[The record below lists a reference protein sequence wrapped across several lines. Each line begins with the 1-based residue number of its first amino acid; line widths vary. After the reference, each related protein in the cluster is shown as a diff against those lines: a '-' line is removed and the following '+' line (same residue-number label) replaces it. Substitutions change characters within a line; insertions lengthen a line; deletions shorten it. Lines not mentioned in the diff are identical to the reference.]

1 VKIALVSPLP
11 PARTGVADYASALQ
25 KELSKHAQVTAIESP
40 NLAELET
47 FDACLY
53 QLGNNQLHGDA
64 YEAALGV
71 PGVVVLHDVVLHHF
85 MLGRLSRQEYI
96 EEFVYN
102 HGEWM
107 RHLGEE
113 LWRDRVLS
121 AADHRYFEYPMI
133 RRLVECSRAVIVH
146 NPKAKRMVS
155 EAASNAGLNPSS
167 EPTSEPTSTSASE
180 AALAP
185 PIFEIPHFTA
195 APELPGE
202 SERAATRK
210 RLNIPADAVVIAT
223 FGYMRPSKRLRSLV
237 HAARALTTL
246 TTPYRLLL
254 VGDFVSP
261 EYETTVDAV
270 LDGIPS
276 IRLPFVPEEEFWQLV
291 AVTDI
296 CVNLRYPSAGETSGI
311 AAKLTAAGKPVIVT
325 NGEEYAGYPEGV
337 VLKVDAGE
345 SEVEL
350 LAHYLCA
357 LAEEPE
363 MRSVIGGRAARFA
376 AEHQSIERAGALYM
390 QALRQVAGLR

>member
-1 VKIALVSPLP
+1 M
-11 PARTGVADYASALQ
+11 
-25 KELSKHAQVTAIESP
+25 SKHAQVTAFESP

-53 QLGNNQLHGDA
+53 QIGNNQLHGDA
-64 YEAALGV
+64 YEAALRV
-71 PGVVVLHDVVLHHF
+71 PGLVVLHDVVLHHF
-85 MLGRLSRQEYI
+85 MLGRLSREEYI

-121 AADHRYFEYPMI
+121 AADHRYFEYPLV
-133 RRLVECSRAVIVH
+133 RRLVERSRAIVVH

-155 EAASNAGLNPSS
+155 EAASKAGLNPPS
-167 EPTSEPTSTSASE
+167 EPTSASASE

-185 PIFEIPHFTA
+185 PIFEIPHFAA

-202 SERAATRK
+202 SERAATRE

-223 FGYMRPSKRLRSLV
+223 FGYMRPSKRLRSVV

-261 EYETTVDAV
+261 EYETTVDAL
-270 LDGIPS
+270 LDGAPA
-276 IRLPFVPEEEFWQLV
+276 IRLPFVPEEEFWRLI
-291 AVTDI
+291 AISDI

-325 NGEEYAGYPEGV
+325 DGEEYAGYPEGV
-337 VLKVDAGE
+337 VLNVDPGE

-357 LAEEPE
+357 LAAEPE

-376 AEHQSIERAGALYM
+376 AEHQSIERVGALYM
-390 QALRQVAGLR
+390 QALDQVAGLR